1 MPLWLWGI
9 KSLDM
14 ALCMYGNMAALFIQ
28 DLDAG
33 LDWTTILAHQV
44 VGIVAM
50 PLTSALV
57 AVSTLSAILDVTAGF
72 DVISK

>member
-9 KSLDM
+9 KSFDM
-14 ALCMYGNMAALFIQ
+14 TIYIYGNMAALFIQ

-33 LDWTTILAHQV
+33 LDWTTILVHQFV
-44 VGIVAM
+44 AIVAM
-50 PLTSALV
+50 PLTRVVLAT
-57 AVSTLSAILDVTAGF
+57 ATLSAILDVTSGF